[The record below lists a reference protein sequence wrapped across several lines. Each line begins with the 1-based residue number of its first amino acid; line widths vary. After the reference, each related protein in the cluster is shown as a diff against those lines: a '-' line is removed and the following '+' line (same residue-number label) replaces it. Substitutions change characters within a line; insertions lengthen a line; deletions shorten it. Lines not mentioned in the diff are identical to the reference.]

1 MADRTH
7 FGFRDVAR
15 ADKAGL
21 VREVFTSVAG
31 RYDLMNDLMSGGVH
45 RLWKDAALDW
55 LQPRGRTAFVGCRRR
70 HRRYRL
76 PFWSAAAARLRSRH
90 QRRHDRRRPSPRRRP
105 LARRQGRLDP
115 RRRRDLPFP
124 ARAMDRYTIA
134 FGLRNVTDID
144 RALAEAFRVL
154 KIGGRF
160 LCWSFPRSKSGFSPA
175 L

>member
-55 LQPRGRTAFVGCRRR
+55 LAARPDQHLLDVAGGTGDIAFRFLERGGGQVTVCDINADMIAAGQARAGD
-70 HRRYRL
+70 RL
-76 PFWSAAAARLRSRH
+76 PDGRKDTPVTAPPSGRAAH
-90 QRRHDRRRPSPRRRP
+90 ESPTRV
-105 LARRQGRLDP
+105 ARR
-115 RRRRDLPFP
+115 
-124 ARAMDRYTIA
+124 
-134 FGLRNVTDID
+134 
-144 RALAEAFRVL
+144 
-154 KIGGRF
+154 
-160 LCWSFPRSKSGFSPA
+160 
-175 L
+175 